1 MQRAAVSDR
10 GRGYGGL
17 RRGLQ
22 GPFLS
27 RKLNKRS
34 IGQREMLRRLRNTWI
49 IIALSLSPSLPLSI
63 SLSLSFAV
71 SVWRNKEAIKLQ
83 TSSAATTTT
92 ITIRNHS
99 SSFYWRPSS
108 WFGMEKVSLCSS
120 FNRERETP
128 ATPAATAAEAA
139 VKCVAR
145 ADMQQSTTAT
155 TVATAATF
163 LVNFL
168 WSYLVNVFV
177 SSRQGEEKDEEEEG
191 RRRHDKKGQCVHTH
205 THT

>member
-92 ITIRNHS
+92 IRNHS

-120 FNRERETP
+120 FNRERERP
-128 ATPAATAAEAA
+128 QQ
-139 VKCVAR
+139 R
-145 ADMQQSTTAT
+145 QQQQQQRQQSSALRVQTCNNPQQQQQWQQQQL
-155 TVATAATF
+155 F
-163 LVNFL
+163 SSI
-168 WSYLVNVFV
+168 SYDRILLM
-177 SSRQGEEKDEEEEG
+177 
-191 RRRHDKKGQCVHTH
+191 CL
-205 THT
+205 